1 MIATIENEPTAFPG
15 DPVLDDPALL
25 ELEPARPQRELDL
38 EAFDFQRRGY
48 SIRQI
53 AKLQKVHPNT
63 AFNRVQR
70 GKEIDAREPLRAEGE
85 SLHAEVS
92 KLRQLQQIAL
102 AAAVAGDLKAITLV
116 LRISDKLWRLGKFA
130 HEMERR
136 AELRKSMQG
145 QRLGMPLSGGM
156 PGPGTR
162 RPPGTLTLS
171 EDDEVLWEVMAE
183 FLPQRQKVIEQLK
196 EEFYAAF
203 KASSAKIDRQ
213 AEGETAKPTTAQVSK
228 PGVADTSS
236 KRERGADTS
245 PKRER
250 IADICPTRE
259 RGFDLPGNDQGPSG
273 GQLGLPRTE
282 SEPKWIPTRRNKALR
297 AQARRERRA
306 NRARAQHQQSA
317 SVQSSRHTP
326 CAVAARD

>member
-1 MIATIENEPTAFPG
+1 MIATIEHTSSVAETIDNEPMAFPG

-25 ELEPARPQRELDL
+25 ELEPARPQRALDL

-130 HEMERR
+130 HELERR

-145 QRLGMPLSGGM
+145 
-156 PGPGTR
+156 
-162 RPPGTLTLS
+162 
-171 EDDEVLWEVMAE
+171 
-183 FLPQRQKVIEQLK
+183 
-196 EEFYAAF
+196 AAF
-203 KASSAKIDRQ
+203 GNVRC
-213 AEGETAKPTTAQVSK
+213 
-228 PGVADTSS
+228 
-236 KRERGADTS
+236 RS
-245 PKRER
+245 PP
-250 IADICPTRE
+250 A
-259 RGFDLPGNDQGPSG
+259 G
-273 GQLGLPRTE
+273 GD
-282 SEPKWIPTRRNKALR
+282 AY
-297 AQARRERRA
+297 
-306 NRARAQHQQSA
+306 
-317 SVQSSRHTP
+317 
-326 CAVAARD
+326 AVGG

>member
-1 MIATIENEPTAFPG
+1 MIATIDSEPTVFPG

-25 ELEPARPQRELDL
+25 ELEPARPQRALDL

-130 HEMERR
+130 HELERR

-145 QRLGMPLSGGM
+145 QRLGMSGARI
-156 PGPGTR
+156 R
-162 RPPGTLTLS
+162 RPAGTLTLS
-171 EDDEVLWEVMAE
+171 EDDEVLWDVMAE
-183 FLPQRQKVIEQLK
+183 FLPQRQEVIEQLK

-203 KASSAKIDRQ
+203 KANSAEIDRQ
-213 AEGETAKPTTAQVSK
+213 AEDETTGPTPSQVSK
-228 PGVADTSS
+228 QEVADTNP
-236 KRERGADTS
+236 KRERGHDTS

-250 IADICPTRE
+250 
-259 RGFDLPGNDQGPSG
+259 GFNLPRNDQGSNVGPISLPCQGRPFESVPSEPG
-273 GQLGLPRTE
+273 VPALE
-282 SEPKWIPTRRNKALR
+282 SQPKWIPTRRNKALR
-297 AQARRERRA
+297 ARARRERRA
-306 NRARAQHQQSA
+306 DRARAQHQQSA
-317 SVQSSRHTP
+317 SARVPLLACPAVSS
-326 CAVAARD
+326 